1 MGYAIP
7 ISKVHDIID
16 DLMTKKTRVQVEA
29 SKQGYLGLQ
38 GQDIDATAS
47 NLYDMPQGV
56 YVYRIIEGGAAAS
69 SDLKEKDIITR
80 FDGQSVRSMAELKNM
95 LTYYAGGDTIE
106 LTVQSLADG
115 RYVERKVEI
124 TLGMRTE

>member
-1 MGYAIP
+1 MSFI
-7 ISKVHDIID
+7 HH
-16 DLMTKKTRVQVEA
+16 
-29 SKQGYLGLQ
+29 
-38 GQDIDATAS
+38 
-47 NLYDMPQGV
+47 
-56 YVYRIIEGGAAAS
+56 
-69 SDLKEKDIITR
+69 ITR

>member
-1 MGYAIP
+1 
-7 ISKVHDIID
+7 
-16 DLMTKKTRVQVEA
+16 
-29 SKQGYLGLQ
+29 
-38 GQDIDATAS
+38 
-47 NLYDMPQGV
+47 
-56 YVYRIIEGGAAAS
+56 
-69 SDLKEKDIITR
+69 
-80 FDGQSVRSMAELKNM
+80 MAELKNM